1 MKCIETVIRP
11 IKLDQVKLALD
22 GIGVAGLTV
31 SDVVGFGGAES
42 DYSTRRSGDFLLD
55 LSPGIKLEMIV
66 SDGMVEE
73 IIETIVRHA
82 YTGEPGDGVIFV
94 LPADDAIRIRTG
106 ERGDEVL

>member
-1 MKCIETVIRP
+1 MKRIETIIRP

-31 SDVVGFGGAES
+31 SDVIGVGSGES
-42 DYSTRRSGDFLLD
+42 EYPARISNGYLLD
-55 LSPGIKLEMIV
+55 LVPGIKLEMIV
-66 SDGMVEE
+66 NDGLVEE
-73 IIETIVRHA
+73 IIETIVKHA
-82 YTGEPGDGVIFV
+82 YTGEPGDGIIFV